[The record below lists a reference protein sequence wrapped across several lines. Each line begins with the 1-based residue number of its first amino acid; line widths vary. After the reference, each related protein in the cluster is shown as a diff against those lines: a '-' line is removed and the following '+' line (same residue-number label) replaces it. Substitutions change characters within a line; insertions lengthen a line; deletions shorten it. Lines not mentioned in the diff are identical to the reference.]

1 MEDGDHLLVAVDQI
15 NYSMSESTIHLVPFK
30 PKHVPYPNAMS
41 FSDLALSRRL
51 ERAEGTASAQY
62 AEARRRI
69 FPDSGAEWI
78 EVAGA
83 YAVFDGI
90 NSPVTQSFGLGIFED
105 LSPSQLDVIEQFFS
119 DHGAPVFHEVSP
131 FAGVAA
137 LDLLCK
143 RGYRPI
149 ELSNVLYRPV
159 EPAASEGHSPI
170 SVRVISP
177 EETQLWTNVSARGW
191 AHEHPELHDFL
202 LQVGAISAARDQSL
216 CFLAELDGKPGAAG
230 MLCLHQGVALFAGSA
245 TVPEL
250 RHRGL
255 QTALLHERMR
265 YAFEQ
270 GCDLAMMVAQ
280 PGTESQRNAERKG
293 FRIAYTRTKWH
304 LPSPVL

>member
-1 MEDGDHLLVAVDQI
+1 MNQSI
-15 NYSMSESTIHLVPFK
+15 MHLVPIK
-30 PKHVPYPNAMS
+30 SSHVPYPNAMS

-62 AEARRRI
+62 AETRRRL
-69 FPDSGAEWI
+69 FPASGAEWI

-90 NSPVTQSFGLGIFED
+90 DSPITQSFGLGIFED
-105 LSPSQLDVIEQFFS
+105 LGPSQLEVIEQFFS
-119 DHGAPVFHEVSP
+119 DHRAPVSHEVSP

-137 LDLLCK
+137 LDLLCA

-149 ELSNVLYRPV
+149 ELSSVLYRPV
-159 EPAASEGHSPI
+159 EPAASEHCSAI
-170 SVRVISP
+170 SVRVIGP
-177 EETQLWTNVSARGW
+177 EETQLWTEVSARGW
-191 AHEHPELHDFL
+191 AHEHPELLDFL
-202 LQVGAISAARDQSL
+202 LQVGTISSARDQSL
-216 CFLAELDGKPGAAG
+216 CFLAEIDGKPGAAG
-230 MLCLHQGVALFAGSA
+230 VLFVHQGVALFGGAA
-245 TVPEL
+245 TIPEL

-255 QTALLHERMR
+255 QTALLHERMG

-304 LPSPVL
+304 LPSPAL

>member
-1 MEDGDHLLVAVDQI
+1 
-15 NYSMSESTIHLVPFK
+15 
-30 PKHVPYPNAMS
+30 MS

-62 AEARRRI
+62 AEARRRL

-83 YAVFDGI
+83 YAIFDGI
-90 NSPVTQSFGLGIFED
+90 DSPITQTFGLGIFED
-105 LSPSQLDVIEQFFS
+105 LGPDQLDVIEQFFS

-149 ELSNVLYRPV
+149 ELSSVLFRLVQPTV
-159 EPAASEGHSPI
+159 SEHPSAI
-170 SVRVISP
+170 TVRIIDS
-177 EETQLWTNVSARGW
+177 EETQLWTDVSARGW
-191 AHEHPELHDFL
+191 AHEHPELREFL
-202 LQVGAISAARDQSL
+202 LEVGAISAARDQSL

-230 MLCLHQGVALFAGSA
+230 VLCLHQGVALFAGSA

-250 RHRGL
+250 RRRGL

-304 LPSPVL
+304 LPSPAL